1 MKYKS
6 VSTIAAILCG
16 GLLAFG
22 TTTSCAQDVASAQ
35 SEQKD
40 AVAAIDSQA
49 ELLTGRF
56 TGIDFYGRVLDQD
69 GKPAPNVTVT
79 VLLDTVSPDPATFF
93 SARKDIQVKTDE
105 QGFFEYH
112 GFGEQIFVSVH
123 SQEGYE
129 CTTGLNPSNFQYGG
143 MPGTVFTK
151 HIPDKN
157 KPVVFRVRK
166 MEEAVPLISK
176 YYSNDRFPFSR
187 VFQVTGYFDMFQ
199 ESTTCEYYDEQ
210 VQFPKE
216 WKESG
221 FRPQFSITQTLV
233 RNKADEQI
241 KKVEIKFYGGIAFLY
256 SPTEIFRNV
265 YRMDPALECTGRDSF
280 AFQVR
285 RKRNQDGTA
294 AEYSFSENGK
304 DWTRVSASEQDM
316 NLLDKPNFWV
326 RFPGG
331 FFGRMYLTGMN
342 GFPDR
347 DAARETVQIGVR
359 LELNTIPGNRVFEQ
373 SGRDL
378 WDRKKTTERK
388 ELLQTI
394 LAPFNSNTSPFF
406 PNSELTSPPP
416 AD

>member
-1 MKYKS
+1 MKYKT

-22 TTTSCAQDVASAQ
+22 ATTSCAQEVASAQ

-40 AVAAIDSQA
+40 AAGAVDSQA
-49 ELLTGRF
+49 DLLTGRF

-129 CTTGLNPSNFQYGG
+129 RTTGLNPSNFQYGG

-199 ESTTCEYYDEQ
+199 ESTTCEYYAHSSAQKSFNFID
-210 VQFPKE
+210 V
-216 WKESG
+216 
-221 FRPQFSITQTLV
+221 FRISLYIIYVSWTLRVGQLPLMKAILFS
-233 RNKADEQI
+233 
-241 KKVEIKFYGGIAFLY
+241 
-256 SPTEIFRNV
+256 
-265 YRMDPALECTGRDSF
+265 
-280 AFQVR
+280 
-285 RKRNQDGTA
+285 
-294 AEYSFSENGK
+294 
-304 DWTRVSASEQDM
+304 
-316 NLLDKPNFWV
+316 
-326 RFPGG
+326 
-331 FFGRMYLTGMN
+331 
-342 GFPDR
+342 
-347 DAARETVQIGVR
+347 
-359 LELNTIPGNRVFEQ
+359 
-373 SGRDL
+373 
-378 WDRKKTTERK
+378 
-388 ELLQTI
+388 
-394 LAPFNSNTSPFF
+394 
-406 PNSELTSPPP
+406 
-416 AD
+416 